1 MDYLEASAFYPHL
14 SALDKIKYYAIFGGI
29 PQILSHIDESKGI
42 EWNILSQFMKEGGAA
57 RCYIG
62 LVFDRELSPL
72 KRYRLPIDG
81 NILTGNP
88 EEGVVTVLSYD
99 DEKMY
104 CYDLSEWL

>member
-1 MDYLEASAFYPHL
+1 M
-14 SALDKIKYYAIFGGI
+14 
-29 PQILSHIDESKGI
+29 
-42 EWNILSQFMKEGGAA
+42 
-57 RCYIG
+57 
-62 LVFDRELSPL
+62 VFDRELSPL